1 MHPPMTTILAEQ
13 TLSPEQWSVG
23 SIDVF
28 AEPPLW
34 FLALTAVVFV
44 ASLYA
49 IVRAL
54 RG

>member
-1 MHPPMTTILAEQ
+1 MTPILAEQ

-28 AEPPLW
+28 AAPPTW
-34 FLALTAVVFV
+34 FLALAAVVLV
-44 ASLYA
+44 AALSA
-49 IVRAL
+49 IVKAL

>member
-1 MHPPMTTILAEQ
+1 MTTILAEQ

-28 AEPPLW
+28 AEPPTWL
-34 FLALTAVVFV
+34 LALTAVVIVFYL
-44 ASLYA
+44 SA

>member
-1 MHPPMTTILAEQ
+1 MIQLLAEQ

-28 AEPPLW
+28 ASPPTW
-34 FLALTAVVFV
+34 FFALAAVVLV
-44 ASLYA
+44 ASLSM
-49 IVRAL
+49 IVKAL